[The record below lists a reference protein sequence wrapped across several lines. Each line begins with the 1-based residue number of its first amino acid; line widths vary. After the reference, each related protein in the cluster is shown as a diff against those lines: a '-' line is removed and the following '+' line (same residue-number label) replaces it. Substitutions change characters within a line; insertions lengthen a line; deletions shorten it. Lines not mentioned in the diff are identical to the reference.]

1 MRRAA
6 CFVLLPPFA
15 ALLAV
20 TAWLLYQRVAAGK
33 DMPDYSVYSSA
44 PHGLSGTATFLT
56 KIGYEPIALTRP
68 IQNTRNAGLLIMVEP
83 SYKGAAPRIEE
94 GQAKNILAW
103 VEHGNTLLLA
113 GRHMNGLHE
122 QLGLQISRDENAD
135 SSTPARYDALP
146 EDPTGYTRGIDH
158 LEVEGLDSISAPS
171 GHIVLWSTPA
181 GVGALVMP
189 HGDGRVIVVAD
200 PSVLTARGLP
210 RRDNVLFLYNVALL
224 DSADDRIYFDEYHH
238 GLRTEGGF
246 WDYLR
251 YYGQTWA
258 VLPLALFLGV
268 ALWSVAIRLG
278 PAVPRVEE
286 QKPDA
291 VAYASAIARIYQ
303 LAGVRRL
310 PGQTLVR
317 DFQDALCRH
326 LRIRRTT
333 IPAQIL
339 ASWQQRHGQ
348 SSSERLQELL
358 RAIPELR
365 KGEVSSRRLLECTRA
380 FDEFLAAFSR
390 EPRRTREASH
400 VA

>member
-6 CFVLLPPFA
+6 WLVLVPLVLVFV
-15 ALLAV
+15 AV

-33 DMPDYSVYSSA
+33 DMPDYSVYSSG
-44 PHGLSGTATFLT
+44 PRGLSGTAAFLT
-56 KIGYEPIALTRP
+56 KIGYEPIAMTRP
-68 IQNTRNAGLLIMVEP
+68 VQHTRNGGLLIMVEP
-83 SYKGAAPRIEE
+83 SYKNAAPPIEE
-94 GQAKNILAW
+94 GQAKSILSW

-113 GRHMNGLHE
+113 GRHMNALHE
-122 QLGLQISRDENAD
+122 QLGLQISRDSNAE
-135 SSTPARYDALP
+135 SGSPARHDALP

-158 LEVEGLDSISAPS
+158 LEVEGLDHISAPS
-171 GHIVLWSTPA
+171 GHIVLWSTAA
-181 GVGALVMP
+181 GAGALVMP
-189 HGDGRVIVVAD
+189 HGAGRVIVVAD
-200 PSVLTARGLP
+200 PSVLTAKGLP

-224 DSADDRIYFDEYHH
+224 DAADDRIYFDEYHH

-303 LAGVRRL
+303 LADVRRL

-317 DFQDALCRH
+317 DFLGALCWH
-326 LRIRRTT
+326 LRIRKTT

-339 ASWQQRHGQ
+339 ASWKQRHGQ
-348 SSSERLQELL
+348 RSSERLQDLL

-365 KGEVSSRRLLECTRA
+365 KGEVTPRRLLEWTQA
-380 FDEFLAAFSR
+380 FDEFLLAFSR
-390 EPRRTREASH
+390 EPRRARTP
-400 VA
+400 